1 MDHCQ
6 QAQKTLRNNSLT
18 RENDSKS
25 NLEKSEELLWEVGLC
40 DEQGLAE
47 LQGSQK
53 KAIIWELAERVSFRY
68 INLLTVKYTCEQ
80 HYAQNP

>member
-40 DEQGLAE
+40 DE
-47 LQGSQK
+47 
-53 KAIIWELAERVSFRY
+53 
-68 INLLTVKYTCEQ
+68 
-80 HYAQNP
+80 